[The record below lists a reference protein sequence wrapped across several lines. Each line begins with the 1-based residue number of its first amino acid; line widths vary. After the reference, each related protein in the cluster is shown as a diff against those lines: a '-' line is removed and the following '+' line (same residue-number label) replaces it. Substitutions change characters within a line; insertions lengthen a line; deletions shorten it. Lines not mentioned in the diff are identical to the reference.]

1 MAAKMSELL
10 QWRLEYQI
18 QKVIN
23 ISLAIIPKVM
33 SLGSSQFYT
42 VLIKCLSSSVLTLQ
56 INGLTQMKIRRTA
69 EAIKGVSFNFSDISY
84 EIDNLMYS
92 GCLSISDKPM
102 PLLSFEFYRLMEAT

>member
-42 VLIKCLSSSVLTLQ
+42 VHKILSSVFHQ
-56 INGLTQMKIRRTA
+56 
-69 EAIKGVSFNFSDISY
+69 VSENSDFA
-84 EIDNLMYS
+84 
-92 GCLSISDKPM
+92 DKRPH
-102 PLLSFEFYRLMEAT
+102 